1 MTRQSIDVDKP
12 FQKALP
18 FAQGVVVEG
27 KLLFTSGITARDENG
42 EVVGVGDLRKQ
53 FEQCFAN
60 VGDIFEAAGTG
71 FEHLVKVVMYTT
83 DIKQCYEF
91 PDAWRAHFGARPAST
106 LVEVSALAHPDMML
120 EIEAVA
126 RIP

>member
-27 KLLFTSGITARDENG
+27 KLLFTSGITARDEKG
-42 EVVGVGDLRKQ
+42 EVVGVGDLRRQ

-60 VGDIFEAAGTG
+60 VADIFEAAGTS

>member
-12 FQKALP
+12 FQKSLP

-27 KLLFTSGITARDENG
+27 KLLFTSGITARDETG
-42 EVVGVGDLRKQ
+42 AVVGVGDLKKQ

-60 VGDIFEAAGTG
+60 VADIFEAAGTS
-71 FEHLVKVVMYTT
+71 FDHLVKVVMYTT
-83 DIKQCYEF
+83 DIKQCYQF
-91 PDAWRAHFGARPAST
+91 PEAWRQHFGARPAST

>member
-1 MTRQSIDVDKP
+1 MTRRSIDVDKP

-27 KLLFTSGITARDENG
+27 ELLFTSGITARNENG
-42 EVVGVGDLRKQ
+42 EVVGVGDLEHQ
-53 FEQCFAN
+53 FEQCFGNIA
-60 VGDIFEAAGTG
+60 DIFEAAGTN
-71 FEHLVKVVMYTT
+71 FDHLVKAIMYTT
-83 DIKQCYEF
+83 DIRQCYEF
-91 PDAWRAHFGARPAST
+91 PNAWRQYFGARPAST

>member
-1 MTRQSIDVDKP
+1 MTRRSIDVDKP

-27 KLLFTSGITARDENG
+27 ELLFTSGITARDENG
-42 EVVGVGDLRKQ
+42 EVVGVGDLERQ
-53 FEQCFAN
+53 FGQCFGNIA
-60 VGDIFEAAGTG
+60 DIFEAAGTN
-71 FEHLVKVVMYTT
+71 FDHLVKVIMYTT
-83 DIKQCYEF
+83 DIRQCYEF
-91 PDAWRAHFGARPAST
+91 PNAWRQYFGARPAST

>member
-1 MTRQSIDVDKP
+1 MTRRSIDVDKP
-12 FQKALP
+12 FQKSLP

-27 KLLFTSGITARDENG
+27 QLLFTSGITARDENG
-42 EVVGVGDLRKQ
+42 DVVGVGDLERQ

-60 VGDIFEAAGTG
+60 VADIFEAAGTN
-71 FEHLVKVVMYTT
+71 FDHLVKVIMYTT

-91 PDAWRAHFGARPAST
+91 PDAWRQYFGARPAST

-120 EIEAVA
+120 EIEAIA

>member
-1 MTRQSIDVDKP
+1 MTRRSIDVEKP
-12 FQKALP
+12 FQKSLP

-27 KLLFTSGITARDENG
+27 QLLFTSGITARDENG
-42 EVVGVGDLRKQ
+42 EVVGVGDLRRQ

-60 VGDIFEAAGTG
+60 VADIFEAAGTG
-71 FEHLVKVVMYTT
+71 YEHLVKVVMYTT
-83 DIKQCYEF
+83 DIQQCYEF
-91 PDAWRAHFGARPAST
+91 PDAWRDHFGARPAST

>member
-1 MTRQSIDVDKP
+1 MRQSIDVDKP

-27 KLLFTSGITARDENG
+27 RLLFTSGITARDENG
-42 EVVGVGDLRKQ
+42 EVVGAGDLRKQ
-53 FEQCFAN
+53 FDQCFAN
-60 VGDIFEAAGTG
+60 VAEIFDAAGTS
-71 FEHLVKVVMYTT
+71 FDHLVKIVMYTT
-83 DIKQCYEF
+83 DIKQCYQF
-91 PDAWRAHFGARPAST
+91 PDAWRKHFGARPAST

>member
-1 MTRQSIDVDKP
+1 MTRRSIDVDKP
-12 FQKALP
+12 FQKSLP

-27 KLLFTSGITARDENG
+27 TLLFTSGITARDEHG
-42 EVVGVGDLRKQ
+42 DVVGPGDLRRQ

-60 VGDIFEAAGTG
+60 VADIFEKAGTS
-71 FEHLVKVVMYTT
+71 FDHLVKIVMYTT
-83 DIKQCYEF
+83 DIKQCYES
-91 PDAWRAHFGARPAST
+91 PDAWRKHFGARPAST

>member
-1 MTRQSIDVDKP
+1 MHQSIDVDKP

-27 KLLFTSGITARDENG
+27 RLLFTSGITARDENG
-42 EVVGVGDLRKQ
+42 EVVGAGDLRKQ
-53 FEQCFAN
+53 FDQCFAN
-60 VGDIFEAAGTG
+60 VAEIFDAAGTS
-71 FEHLVKVVMYTT
+71 FDHLVKIVMYTT
-83 DIKQCYEF
+83 DIKQCYQF
-91 PDAWRAHFGARPAST
+91 PDAWRKHFGARPAST